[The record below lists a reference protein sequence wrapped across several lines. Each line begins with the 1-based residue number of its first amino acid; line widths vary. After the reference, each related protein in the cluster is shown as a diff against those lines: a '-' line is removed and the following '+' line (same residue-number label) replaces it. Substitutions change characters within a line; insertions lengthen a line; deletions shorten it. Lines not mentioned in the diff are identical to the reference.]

1 MEQKVTISDEPSFK
15 STNTRQLTLAC
26 EQEAV
31 AGATE
36 QAKDAVQ
43 QAGEQVRTR
52 LKELESMQL
61 EIDRLKQAPVS
72 VSEDAQN
79 QLRIQQLERDVLQVQ
94 QEINVHLEIAEQEVK
109 EVRFK
114 NKQFNLP
121 GYSVYLTNMYPAFA
135 HDRRHVTLQ
144 AVLQAQASFNP
155 QEANQCTSAGT
166 QVGHPQADK
175 GLSAHYLAIS
185 PRVYHTT

>member
-1 MEQKVTISDEPSFK
+1 MEQKVTVSDEPSFK
-15 STNTRQLTLAC
+15 STNTRQPTPAC

-109 EVRFK
+109 EVNIK
-114 NKQFNLP
+114 TPQA
-121 GYSVYLTNMYPAFA
+121 VYLTVQITWLASIHHLRMTEGMCPCRLYCKHKPASTL
-135 HDRRHVTLQ
+135 RRLI
-144 AVLQAQASFNP
+144 N
-155 QEANQCTSAGT
+155 T
-166 QVGHPQADK
+166 QMLEH
-175 GLSAHYLAIS
+175 
-185 PRVYHTT
+185 R